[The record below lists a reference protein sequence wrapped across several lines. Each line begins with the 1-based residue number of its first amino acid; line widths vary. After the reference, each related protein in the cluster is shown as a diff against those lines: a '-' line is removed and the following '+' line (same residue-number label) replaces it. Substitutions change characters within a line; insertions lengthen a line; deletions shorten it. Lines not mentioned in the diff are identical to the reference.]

1 MGIWLS
7 LIHIYLKKQ
16 GVDLNVNLDALQT
29 EYDGLKATH
38 TELAGQLATDV
49 YKRQG

>member
-1 MGIWLS
+1 MCIRDRYYPWL
-7 LIHIYLKKQ
+7 LLLL

-38 TELAGQLATDV
+38 LSLIHI
-49 YKRQG
+49 